1 MASDPII
8 VNGNQISWG
17 SIVLKLDAERFTG
30 FTGISFSDKR
40 ERVKA
45 YGMGRSHAPRGRS
58 RGKYTVEPVKLTGWK
73 ESVQIFRE
81 ALAARAPDQQS
92 YGDIEFQILVQ
103 YIEPSEREID
113 VEIDRCVWM
122 SNSSSDEENP
132 DPLKEEVE
140 FDAMLIRRNG
150 LVLFDQTELSL

>member
-1 MASDPII
+1 VAADPII
-8 VNGNQISWG
+8 VNGNQFSWG
-17 SIVLKLDAERFTG
+17 SIVLKLNQERFTG
-30 FTGISFSDKR
+30 FTAISYSDKR

-45 YGMGRSHAPRGRS
+45 YGMGRAHAPRGRS
-58 RGKYTVEPVKLTGWK
+58 RGKYTIDPVKVTGWTR
-73 ESVQIFRE
+73 SVQSFRE
-81 ALAARAPDQQS
+81 ALAALAADGLS

-103 YIEPSEREID
+103 YIETTEAEID

-122 SNSSSDEENP
+122 SNNTSNEENP

-150 LVLFDQTELSL
+150 LVLFDNSELVA